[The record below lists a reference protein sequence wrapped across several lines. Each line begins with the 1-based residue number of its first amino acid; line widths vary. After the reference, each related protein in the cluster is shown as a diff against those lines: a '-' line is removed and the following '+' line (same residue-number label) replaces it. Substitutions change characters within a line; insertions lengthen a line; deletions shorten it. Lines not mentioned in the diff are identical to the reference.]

1 MPRAR
6 NIKPGFFKNEDLI
19 ELPFEARLLF
29 IGLWTLAD
37 REGRLEDRPKRIKIE
52 LFPGDNCNVDDLLQQ
67 LADKKLII
75 RYEVNGRRYI
85 SIPKFKK
92 HQNPHVKEQASEIP
106 PPDEH
111 HTSTVHA
118 PDNNHTSPADSL
130 LLNPDSLVPRK
141 DNSGMRPESDPPE
154 NNKEIKQKIKECVSH
169 IKDLKDK
176 KIKHGSERCPEP
188 HPAYCLIKHYARLPP
203 EDKLPELVDIYLQL
217 FPGQRKKHGVGAAA
231 KANEIFGEISEYP
244 TCFSEEE
251 ILKEIVYSEKSS
263 LTPFDIK
270 NTFKDH
276 SALQNSYAKLR
287 YDIDKA
293 AEEGSFN
300 ANAMQP

>member
-1 MPRAR
+1 LLYLLYCRSGKR
-6 NIKPGFFKNEDLI
+6 KNNLI
-19 ELPFEARLLF
+19 HSDESSSS
-29 IGLWTLAD
+29 D
-37 REGRLEDRPKRIKIE
+37 RS
-52 LFPGDNCNVDDLLQQ
+52 QS
-67 LADKKLII
+67 
-75 RYEVNGRRYI
+75 EVN
-85 SIPKFKK
+85 PKSG
-92 HQNPHVKEQASEIP
+92 QDGTLI
-106 PPDEH
+106 
-111 HTSTVHA
+111 
-118 PDNNHTSPADSL
+118 
-130 LLNPDSLVPRK
+130 PDSGSLIPDSRNN
-141 DNSGMRPESDPPE
+141 NSGMRSESNPPE
-154 NNKEIKQKIKECVSH
+154 TAKEIRQKIKECVSH
-169 IKDLKDK
+169 IKELKDK
-176 KIKHGSERCPEP
+176 KIKHGSEKCPEP
-188 HPAYCLIKHYARLPP
+188 HPAYYLIQHYTRLPP

-217 FPGQRKKHGVGAAA
+217 FPGQRKKHGVGAAV